1 MKIIITEVQLQ
12 ELKGQ
17 YKDEVEIL
25 YKDRNM
31 VCMIPKSQMT
41 SDIYGKKA
49 NWCQRQVGGF
59 GGWSRQGLL
68 IRFLFRDKRKIR
80 FTYFFKKDTHFGVN
94 FYWANEGGQHVLE
107 GNGNPFLVQSTRH
120 RESSIEKD
128 ILIKIKDIPEECREI
143 VLKFIEENKEQ
154 YKYCYRENTYVSLP
168 IRKLYDEF
176 ININKEYRDK
186 LYGLSDKN
194 RDLIAAL
201 NFDPDTKE
209 FLFKHS
215 EVYGAENNFLLDIEK
230 FKDPNKLRE
239 RLDDY
244 IIQNS

>member
-1 MKIIITEVQLQ
+1 MIITETQLQ

-59 GGWSRQGLL
+59 RNWSKTGLL

-80 FTYFFKKDTHFGVN
+80 FTYFFKSTQ
-94 FYWANEGGQHVLE
+94 FYWANEGGLHVLE
-107 GNGNPFLVQSTRH
+107 GNGNPFLVKSNRN

-128 ILIKIKDIPEECREI
+128 ILTKIKDIPEECREI
-143 VLKFIEENKEQ
+143 VLKFIDQHKEQ
-154 YKYCYRENTYVSLP
+154 YEYCYRDETYVSLP
-168 IRKLYDEF
+168 LSKLYDQF
-176 ININKEYRDK
+176 MNINREYRDK
-186 LYGLSDKN
+186 LYDLSRKK
-194 RDLIAAL
+194 RDLIASID
-201 NFDPDTKE
+201 FDPDTKE
-209 FLFKHS
+209 FQFKHS
-215 EVYGAENNFLLDIEK
+215 ETYGEENNYLLDREK
-230 FKDPNKLRE
+230 FKDPNKLRA